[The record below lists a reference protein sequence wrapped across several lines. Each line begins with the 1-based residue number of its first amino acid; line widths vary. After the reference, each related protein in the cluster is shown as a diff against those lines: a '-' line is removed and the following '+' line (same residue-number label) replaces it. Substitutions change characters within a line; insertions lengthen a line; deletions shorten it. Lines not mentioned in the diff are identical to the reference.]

1 MLKDCN
7 ADLIFTGELS
17 HHEALAVTERGGC
30 VVALFHSN
38 SERGF
43 LEGMM
48 KDALERELEG
58 EWGRVRREY
67 GKGEEVPEE
76 LRDALADESVRVE
89 VSRVDRDPYGI
100 VVLQGSEVEGMK
112 I

>member
-1 MLKDCN
+1 MKDCN

-30 VVALFHSN
+30 VVTLFHSN

-43 LEGMM
+43 LEGVM
-48 KDALERELEG
+48 KDALEKELKG
-58 EWGRVRREY
+58 EWGRVRREELVG
-67 GKGEEVPEE
+67 GKKVPEE
-76 LRDALADESVRVE
+76 LRDALADESVKVE
-89 VSRVDRDPYGI
+89 VSKVDRDPYGI